1 MLQRIRGF
9 LSRFFKVSPDGPTKL
24 PSQVNDNQYLAA
36 SANAAVLDRETGA
49 YDKYLFEDKEIP
61 RMPFEA
67 AVDSHLEL
75 MAHRLGQRFKRQISK
90 ANLQRIR
97 AHSRMESERLRQSH
111 SEASRKL
118 VQEQLEHQVK
128 ILSGNTPGKQ
138 GLNWVGEVP
147 DLLNI
152 VTASLRLFSRY
163 IVFVL
168 IGIVDVYIIWR
179 SFQNLG
185 IASIE
190 AGFLTAP
197 AVAAQLVFPHL
208 AGVRMS
214 LMVRGMYK
222 KPSIWAE
229 LIILLG
235 IWFTF
240 VYVIAAVRVQFV
252 MQLIRDS
259 GNVAGPNEEQ
269 ILLFLNLIL
278 LTALGGWL
286 IFLSIRENPH
296 ETAALRAKIKL
307 STLDRRVLRS
317 NRKFTKAAER
327 FDSAQENANA
337 LSEELQQAVESSR
350 LELAEAAKSVYR
362 RALINEMADPE
373 FTKSYFADSFRENDK
388 K

>member
-1 MLQRIRGF
+1 M
-9 LSRFFKVSPDGPTKL
+9 FFKVSPDGPTKL

-61 RMPFEA
+61 QMPFEA

-75 MAHRLGQRFKRQISK
+75 MAHRLGQRFKRHISK

-97 AHSRMESERLRQSH
+97 ARSRMESERLRQTH
-111 SEASRKL
+111 SLASRSL
-118 VQEQLEHQVK
+118 VQKQLEHQEK
-128 ILSGNTPGKQ
+128 ILRGSAPGRQ

-147 DLLNI
+147 DLLN
-152 VTASLRLFSRY
+152 VATASLRLSSRY

-185 IASIE
+185 IAAIE

-208 AGVRMS
+208 AGVRLS
-214 LMVRGMYK
+214 LMVRGMNK
-222 KPSIWAE
+222 KVSIWVE

-235 IWFTF
+235 IWLTF

-252 MQLIRDS
+252 MELIRDS

-269 ILLFLNLIL
+269 ILLALNLIL

-296 ETAALRAKIKL
+296 ETSALRAKIKL
-307 STLDRRVLRS
+307 STLDKRVLRS
-317 NRKFTKAAER
+317 NRRFTRAAEK
-327 FDSAQENANA
+327 FESAEESANA

-373 FTKSYFADSFRENDK
+373 FTKSYFSGSSRDHEK
-388 K
+388 E